1 MNNKEQAYF
10 NILRAYFGLEKQI
23 YECEDINWNDV
34 IQLASVQGTLPLVA
48 DYALKL
54 TDNSA
59 PNKEQKVLMRQIA
72 MQNMLHQQKLRT
84 YLKLVKECLDNAG
97 IPFVLLK
104 GYGLAALY
112 PNPDVRSS
120 GDIDIFVGIDNF
132 HKANAL
138 LKQLPDVHTCDNH
151 DTDEAR
157 HFNLHWEN
165 MQYVIEVH
173 RVTGDFVDRK
183 ENDRYRVLEELG
195 VFERAEKL
203 IVDGV
208 EYMVPSTAFNMFY
221 VFFHMWHHYLSEGL
235 HMKQLIDWLLV
246 LRHVKWRNEKISAL
260 EKDLIFFRLLEP
272 WQVFATVLVEYLGV
286 NEKDIP
292 CFARK
297 SDKARKLL
305 DYILYGEQ
313 RKYLREKTYYN
324 HSLMHKFETI
334 GFLLK
339 DYRVTAEIFPSYARH
354 QLWGS
359 IKHGL
364 VKTFD
369 M

>member
-1 MNNKEQAYF
+1 MNKFEKIYLNVLKDYF
-10 NILRAYFGLEKQI
+10 YGCPVDLDGVEWDELISIAAR
-23 YECEDINWNDV
+23 
-34 IQLASVQGTLPLVA
+34 QGMLPLLA

-54 TDNSA
+54 SDGNA
-59 PNKEQKVLMRQIA
+59 PSIEQKMLMRQIA

-138 LKQLPDVHTCDNH
+138 LKQLPDVQTCDNH

-165 MQYVIEVH
+165 MQYIIEVH

-183 ENDRYRVLEELG
+183 ENDRYRVLEQLG

-203 IVDGV
+203 IIDGV
-208 EYMVPSTAFNMFY
+208 EYRVPGTGFNMFY

-286 NEKDIP
+286 DEKDIP